1 LGENFTSA
9 PVLQNMGYHA
19 GWLLAGAAV
28 AEIAALSVFALLFSI
43 VARIAPGMRPVQVS
57 ALALL
62 AIGLIWF
69 GLRLRS

>member
-1 LGENFTSA
+1 MTTT
-9 PVLQNMGYHA
+9 
-19 GWLLAGAAV
+19 
-28 AEIAALSVFALLFSI
+28 EIAAISIFALLFSR
-43 VARIAPGMRPVQVS
+43 VARIANGRRPVQVS